1 TSPQASARAER
12 TRAARD
18 RASAAAPPE
27 EGACVP
33 ICAPLRPPRRSAGDG
48 SEGRVPPSRPSAAR
62 LSARAPPQRGPAREG
77 AASVIHLHG
86 ELDAA
91 VHADAVGAGLNR
103 IPVTE
108 VRQVIDVEQEGEAA
122 QVERTVGD
130 HPARAGRVED
140 VSGNLALL
148 LEIDVP
154 AGDA

>member
-1 TSPQASARAER
+1 
-12 TRAARD
+12 
-18 RASAAAPPE
+18 
-27 EGACVP
+27 
-33 ICAPLRPPRRSAGDG
+33 PRRSAGDG
-48 SEGRVPPSRPSAAR
+48 SEGRVPPTRPSAAR
-62 LSARAPPQRGPAREG
+62 LSARAPPPRGPAREG

-130 HPARAGRVED
+130 HPARAGRVEN

-154 AGDA
+154 AGDARHASVQRQPGDPWDAEAETNVPERTGGVLRRQPVE